1 MATIKEIARMA
12 KVSTATVSHV
22 LNGTARISDETRERV
37 LTVVKGVNYRPNSI
51 AKSLKIKKTNSIGII
66 TEDITVFNTPGIID
80 GINECAEKYD
90 YHIIL
95 NNIMLYKKVGNK
107 YKDAAKYTGMVRDIV
122 DDLVGKQVEGIIYVG
137 AHCRDVA
144 GLTGNCP
151 VPLVFA
157 YCYSSCGADA
167 SIYYDDETAAFE
179 LTKYLIDKGHR
190 KIGVITGLLDSIQ
203 CQERLKGYQR
213 ALFENNILFNPD
225 YMKAGNWEF
234 EKGYSSGKELM
245 EQIYPPTAIFSMND
259 VMAGGVME
267 AAGELGLNIPED
279 LSLVGFDN
287 RECSWAY
294 SPRLTTMALP
304 LEEIGRT
311 AAETIIGILQGTPC
325 GTGNTIKLQCSLIE
339 RKSVLPIAATCQ
351 GLFP

>member
-12 KVSTATVSHV
+12 NVSTATVSHV

-37 LTVVKGVNYRPNSI
+37 LKVVKGVNYRPNII
-51 AKSLKIKKTNSIGII
+51 AKSLKIRKTNSIGII

-107 YKDAAKYTGMVRDIV
+107 YKDAARYTGIVSDIV
-122 DDLVGKQVEGIIYVG
+122 GDLVGRQVDGIIYVG
-137 AHCRDVA
+137 AHCRNVA
-144 GLTGNCP
+144 GLIGDSSI
-151 VPLVFA
+151 PLVFA
-157 YCYSSCGADA
+157 YCYSSSGADA
-167 SIYYDDETAAFE
+167 SIYYDDETAACE

-190 KIGVITGLLDSIQ
+190 KIGVITGLPESVQ

-213 ALFENNILFNPD
+213 ALFENNILFNPN
-225 YMKAGNWEF
+225 YMKAGDWEF
-234 EKGYSSGKELM
+234 EKGYAAGRELM
-245 EQIYPPTAIFSMND
+245 SLANHPTAVFSMND
-259 VMAGGVME
+259 VMAGGVIE
-267 AAGELGLNIPED
+267 AVAELGLNIPGD

-287 RECSWAY
+287 RECSWSY

-304 LEEIGRT
+304 LKEIGRT
-311 AAETIIGILQGTPC
+311 AAETIIGLLQGNPVIK
-325 GTGNTIKLQCSLIE
+325 GNTIKLQCSLIE
-339 RKSVLPIAATCQ
+339 RKSVLPLTAS
-351 GLFP
+351 

>member
-12 KVSTATVSHV
+12 NVSTATVSHV
-22 LNGTARISDETRERV
+22 LNGTARISDETKERV
-37 LTVVKGVNYRPNSI
+37 LKVVKGLNYRPNTI
-51 AKSLKIKKTNSIGII
+51 AKSLKIRKTNSIGII
-66 TEDITVFNTPGIID
+66 TEDITVFNTPGIIN

-107 YKDAAKYTGMVRDIV
+107 YKDAARYSGMVGDIV

-144 GLTGNCP
+144 GLIGNCP

-157 YCYSSCGADA
+157 YCYSSSGADA
-167 SIYYDDETAAFE
+167 SIYYDDERAAFE
-179 LTKYLIDKGHR
+179 LTKYLIDKGHK
-190 KIGVITGLLDSIQ
+190 KIGVITGLLDSVQ

-234 EKGYSSGKELM
+234 EKGYAAGRELM
-245 EQIYPPTAIFSMND
+245 GQTDRPTAVFSMND
-259 VMAGGVME
+259 VMAGGVIE
-267 AAGELGLNIPED
+267 AADEHGLSIPED

-287 RECSWAY
+287 RECSWSY
-294 SPRLTTMALP
+294 SPKLTTMALP

-311 AAETIIGILQGTPC
+311 AAETIIGILQANQDR
-325 GTGNTIKLQCSLIE
+325 TGGTIKLQCSLIE
-339 RKSVLPIAATCQ
+339 RKSVLPAADV
-351 GLFP
+351 